1 MAIDKSYYTIITD
14 VGKAKIANAS
24 VTGNKVGFVKIQLGD
39 GGGSEYTPTESQT
52 ALKNVVWEGNIGN
65 TTTDETAPNCI
76 ILESLIPS
84 SVGGFM
90 IREIGYLDDENNLIA
105 ISKYKE
111 CYKPSIEQGAV
122 VDMKVKTV
130 LIVSNVNNI
139 ELKIDPTIIFATL
152 KDIQDLETKI
162 GTTKTELTSNIE
174 TAKTELNTRIDTENE
189 KQNIKIDQLIA
200 GGSNVASTQTITIDD
215 WVEDAES
222 GFKATVTHGLL
233 TQRIVVNII
242 DATTKENV
250 VTNFKII
257 DDNSIEIRSEVKV
270 ELNVYV
276 INGNAETHFINAT
289 VDDNRVSEMTTYS
302 SKKIED
308 SISRIQLIDTS
319 ISITDANNRFT
330 SNKLDGVLEE
340 IMVEISGQRT
350 KGITIVNNLIDMI

>member
-84 SVGGFM
+84 NVGGFM

-162 GTTKTELTSNIE
+162 DTT
-174 TAKTELNTRIDTENE
+174 KTELNTRIDTENE

-215 WVEDAES
+215 WVEDAEN
-222 GFKATVTHGLL
+222 GFKATVTHSLL

>member
-84 SVGGFM
+84 NVGGFM

-162 GTTKTELTSNIE
+162 GTVNNKIGDTTLLETTDKTNIVSALNEVKTSVDSIE
-174 TAKTELNTRIDTENE
+174 TTADKTSIKDTDNLFES
-189 KQNIKIDQLIA
+189 D
-200 GGSNVASTQTITIDD
+200 NVEGA
-215 WVEDAES
+215 
-222 GFKATVTHGLL
+222 L
-233 TQRIVVNII
+233 
-242 DATTKENV
+242 KEV
-250 VTNFKII
+250 MQ
-257 DDNSIEIRSEVKV
+257 EVKG
-270 ELNVYV
+270 NRSSIISS
-276 INGNAETHFINAT
+276 IN
-289 VDDNRVSEMTTYS
+289 
-302 SKKIED
+302 
-308 SISRIQLIDTS
+308 
-319 ISITDANNRFT
+319 
-330 SNKLDGVLEE
+330 
-340 IMVEISGQRT
+340 
-350 KGITIVNNLIDMI
+350 NNLIPM

>member
-84 SVGGFM
+84 NVGGFM

-162 GTTKTELTSNIE
+162 DTT
-174 TAKTELNTRIDTENE
+174 KTELNTRTDTENE

-215 WVEDAES
+215 WVEDAEN
-222 GFKATVTHGLL
+222 GFKATVTHSLL

-257 DDNSIEIRSEVKV
+257 DDNSIEVRSETRS

-308 SISRIQLIDTS
+308 SISSIQLIDTS
-319 ISITDANNRFT
+319 ISITDANDRFT
-330 SNKLDGVLEE
+330 SDKLDGVLEE

>member
-162 GTTKTELTSNIE
+162 GTVNTKIDTTKTELTSNIE
-174 TAKTELNTRIDTENE
+174 TAKTELNNKIGDTTLLETTDKTSLVGALNEVKTSVDSIETTAEKTSIKDTDNLFESDNVEGALKELVENYNTLSE
-189 KQNIKIDQLIA
+189 KQNNLE
-200 GGSNVASTQTITIDD
+200 T
-215 WVEDAES
+215 E
-222 GFKATVTHGLL
+222 
-233 TQRIVVNII
+233 VN
-242 DATTKENV
+242 
-250 VTNFKII
+250 
-257 DDNSIEIRSEVKV
+257 
-270 ELNVYV
+270 
-276 INGNAETHFINAT
+276 
-289 VDDNRVSEMTTYS
+289 
-302 SKKIED
+302 
-308 SISRIQLIDTS
+308 
-319 ISITDANNRFT
+319 
-330 SNKLDGVLEE
+330 
-340 IMVEISGQRT
+340 GQRA
-350 KGITIVNNLIDMI
+350 KGITIANNLIDMI

>member
-1 MAIDKSYYTIITD
+1 
-14 VGKAKIANAS
+14 KAKIANAS

-84 SVGGFM
+84 NVGGFM

-162 GTTKTELTSNIE
+162 DTT
-174 TAKTELNTRIDTENE
+174 KTELNTRIDTENE

-215 WVEDAES
+215 WVEDAEN
-222 GFKATVTHGLL
+222 GFKATVTHSLL

-257 DDNSIEIRSEVKV
+257 DDNSIEVRSETRS

-308 SISRIQLIDTS
+308 
-319 ISITDANNRFT
+319 RFL
-330 SNKLDGVLEE
+330 NLEE
-340 IMVEISGQRT
+340 KVNGGLSSIATSVNEL
-350 KGITIVNNLIDMI
+350 ITYC

>member
-84 SVGGFM
+84 NVGGFM

-162 GTTKTELTSNIE
+162 GTVNTKIDTTKIELTSNIE

-189 KQNIKIDQLIA
+189 KQNIKIDNIIA
-200 GGSNVASTQTITIDD
+200 GGVNVSHTHIIEVADWTLNNETNMYEVTIN
-215 WVEDAES
+215 
-222 GFKATVTHGLL
+222 HPLL
-233 TQRIVVNII
+233 TKRILIALYDEIGEALTPN
-242 DATTKENV
+242 ARA
-250 VTNFKII
+250 I
-257 DDNSIEIRSEVKV
+257 DDNSILVRNEENIKMY
-270 ELNVYV
+270 VYL

-308 SISRIQLIDTS
+308 RLVNIEEKLSGGLSNIATSVNELITYC
-319 ISITDANNRFT
+319 
-330 SNKLDGVLEE
+330 
-340 IMVEISGQRT
+340 
-350 KGITIVNNLIDMI
+350 

>member
-162 GTTKTELTSNIE
+162 DTTKTELTSNIE

-189 KQNIKIDQLIA
+189 KQNIKIDNIIA
-200 GGSNVASTQTITIDD
+200 GGVNVSHTHIIEMAD
-215 WVEDAES
+215 WVLNNETNMYEVTIENPLLTKRIVISTYNENGDTLVPD
-222 GFKATVTHGLL
+222 ATVKDNNV
-233 TQRIVVNII
+233 IVRS
-242 DATTKENV
+242 TENNR
-250 VTNFKII
+250 TF
-257 DDNSIEIRSEVKV
+257 
-270 ELNVYV
+270 VYL
-276 INGNAETHFINAT
+276 INGNAQTSLINAT

-308 SISRIQLIDTS
+308 
-319 ISITDANNRFT
+319 RFL
-330 SNKLDGVLEE
+330 NLEE
-340 IMVEISGQRT
+340 KVNGGISSIAT
-350 KGITIVNNLIDMI
+350 SVNELITYC

>member
-1 MAIDKSYYTIITD
+1 
-14 VGKAKIANAS
+14 
-24 VTGNKVGFVKIQLGD
+24 
-39 GGGSEYTPTESQT
+39 
-52 ALKNVVWEGNIGN
+52 
-65 TTTDETAPNCI
+65 
-76 ILESLIPS
+76 
-84 SVGGFM
+84 FM

-162 GTTKTELTSNIE
+162 GTVNTKIDTTKTELTSNIE
-174 TAKTELNTRIDTENE
+174 TTKTELNTRIDTENE

-215 WVEDAES
+215 WVEDAEN
-222 GFKATVTHGLL
+222 GFKATVTHSLL

-257 DDNSIEIRSEVKV
+257 DDNSIEVRSETRS

-308 SISRIQLIDTS
+308 RLVNIEEKLSGNLSDIATSVNELITYC
-319 ISITDANNRFT
+319 
-330 SNKLDGVLEE
+330 
-340 IMVEISGQRT
+340 
-350 KGITIVNNLIDMI
+350 

>member
-52 ALKNVVWEGNIGN
+52 ELKNVVWEGNIGN

-130 LIVSNVNNI
+130 LIVSNINNI

-152 KDIQDLETKI
+152 KDIQDLDTKI
-162 GTTKTELTSNIE
+162 DTTKTEINNKIGDTTLLETTDKTTIVSAINEVKTSVDSIE
-174 TAKTELNTRIDTENE
+174 TTAEKTTIKDTDNLFESDNVESALKELADKQNNLDTE
-189 KQNIKIDQLIA
+189 
-200 GGSNVASTQTITIDD
+200 
-215 WVEDAES
+215 
-222 GFKATVTHGLL
+222 
-233 TQRIVVNII
+233 VN
-242 DATTKENV
+242 
-250 VTNFKII
+250 
-257 DDNSIEIRSEVKV
+257 
-270 ELNVYV
+270 
-276 INGNAETHFINAT
+276 
-289 VDDNRVSEMTTYS
+289 
-302 SKKIED
+302 
-308 SISRIQLIDTS
+308 
-319 ISITDANNRFT
+319 
-330 SNKLDGVLEE
+330 
-340 IMVEISGQRT
+340 GQRA
-350 KGITIVNNLIDMI
+350 KGITIANDLIDMI

>member
-1 MAIDKSYYTIITD
+1 MAIDKSYYTIITN

-52 ALKNVVWEGNIGN
+52 ELKNVVWEGNIGN

-84 SVGGFM
+84 NVGGFM

-152 KDIQDLETKI
+152 KDLQDLDAKIDNVNTKI
-162 GTTKTELTSNIE
+162 DTTKTELTSNIE
-174 TAKTELNTRIDTENE
+174 TTKTEINTKIGDTTQLTTTDKTNIVSAINEVKTSVDSIETTADKTSYNNATSNLNATTVQGAIDEVVRKIENFNE
-189 KQNIKIDQLIA
+189 
-200 GGSNVASTQTITIDD
+200 
-215 WVEDAES
+215 
-222 GFKATVTHGLL
+222 
-233 TQRIVVNII
+233 VNI
-242 DATTKENV
+242 
-250 VTNFKII
+250 
-257 DDNSIEIRSEVKV
+257 SIQ
-270 ELNVYV
+270 N
-276 INGNAETHFINAT
+276 
-289 VDDNRVSEMTTYS
+289 
-302 SKKIED
+302 
-308 SISRIQLIDTS
+308 
-319 ISITDANNRFT
+319 
-330 SNKLDGVLEE
+330 
-340 IMVEISGQRT
+340 
-350 KGITIVNNLIDMI
+350 DMLPI